1 MTITFD
7 ILHAAMNL
15 PDFDRHAAQ
24 ERMAPRPRAR
34 LHQYKDVPAK
44 QAGVLALFYP
54 EADDSLHL
62 VLTRRQDTL
71 RGHAGQISFPGGK
84 RDPQDQ
90 TFTFTA
96 LRETH
101 EELGIE
107 PHPIQVLGE
116 LASFYVP
123 PSNFDVHPTVGY
135 LPHKPDFR
143 PNPAEV
149 AQVITFPAAMLLEPE
164 RKSAEDQ
171 LFHGMKI
178 RIPYYTIH
186 GHKVWGATAAM
197 LGELEGRI
205 SAAR

>member
-1 MTITFD
+1 MTVTLD

-15 PDFDRHAAQ
+15 SGFDQIAAQ
-24 ERMAPRPRAR
+24 ERMAPRPRGR
-34 LHQYKDVPAK
+34 LHQYADVPAK

-54 EADDSLHL
+54 EAAGELHL

-71 RGHAGQISFPGGK
+71 RGHAGQVSFPGGK
-84 RDPQDQ
+84 HDPQDAD
-90 TFTFTA
+90 FTFTA

-107 PHPIQVLGE
+107 PHPIQVVGK

-149 AQVITFPAAMLLEPE
+149 AQVITFPARMLLEPE
-164 RKSAEDQ
+164 RKNAEDQ
-171 LFHGMKI
+171 TFNGMKI